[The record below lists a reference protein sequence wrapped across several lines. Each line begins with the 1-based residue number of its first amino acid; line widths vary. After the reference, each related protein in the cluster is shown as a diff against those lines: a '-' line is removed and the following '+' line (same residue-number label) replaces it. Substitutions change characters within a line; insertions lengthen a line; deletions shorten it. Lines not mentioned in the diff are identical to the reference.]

1 MFFWKSFVKR
11 IKKRQIKM
19 NKIFADS
26 MDKVIIGVGERMRRI
41 LEVNFALIVFLFVS
55 PLMAQDV
62 EKGASLYKKCIV
74 CHGKNG
80 EGKRSQKAPRIG
92 GQFDWYVYQQL
103 KDIKSMVR
111 KNDAMMPYVKN
122 LSDQDFKDLSAYI
135 SSLK

>member
-1 MFFWKSFVKR
+1 
-11 IKKRQIKM
+11 M

-41 LEVNFALIVFLFVS
+41 LEFNFALIVFLFIS